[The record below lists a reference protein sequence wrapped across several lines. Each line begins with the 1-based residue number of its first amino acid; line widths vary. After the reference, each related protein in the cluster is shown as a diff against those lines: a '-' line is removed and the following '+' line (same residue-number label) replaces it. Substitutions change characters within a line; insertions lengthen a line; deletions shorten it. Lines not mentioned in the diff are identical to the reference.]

1 MSFLRLCRLDRMTT
15 TIRQTVRF
23 PASASA
29 LYEAFLSP
37 KAHAAFTGAPARIS
51 DKPRA
56 KFRVV
61 DYASGENLS
70 LTKGRQI
77 IQTWRADD
85 WDEDAPDSVLILNF
99 GDDGT
104 LEMVHAGVPDDQK
117 AALADGWRQYYWKPL
132 RAYLKRAQA
141 R

>member
-1 MSFLRLCRLDRMTT
+1 MTT
-15 TIRQTVRF
+15 TLRQKIRFR
-23 PASASA
+23 ASASA
-29 LYEAFLSP
+29 LYDAFLSA
-37 KAHAAFTGAPARIS
+37 KTHAAFTGAPARIS
-51 DKPRA
+51 DKPGA

-61 DYASGENLS
+61 DYATGENLS

-85 WDEDAPDSVLILNF
+85 WDEAAPDSVLILNF
-99 GDDGT
+99 SDDGT

-132 RAYLKRAQA
+132 RAYLKNAQA